1 VTPAI
6 ATAEPSLADLLA
18 CGRRLASLA
27 EDEAAKRAYLDAL
40 KHDPTCLEA
49 LLELAR
55 LALRGGHRSAAMTC
69 WRQAIFCHPSEPAA
83 HVNLGGLLIESGE
96 LEAAQA
102 AFAEALTLGP
112 DLPAAHQGMA
122 RVLTAMGEPTAAEA
136 HWRRG
141 LADGWLAPQ
150 AYRGVGPGV
159 AALLIVSAKGGN
171 IPTRALIDDTVFAAT
186 VLYAEGHD
194 PARPLPPH
202 AVVFN
207 AIGDADLCADDLAK
221 AAEVAARSAAPA
233 INPPG
238 AVAATTRA
246 GTAARLKGIPGLVVP
261 EIRRL
266 RRAEL
271 ASADLSFPRL
281 VRAPGFHTGQHFVR
295 VERAEDLAAAI
306 ADLPG
311 DELLAI
317 EPVDAR
323 GPDGR
328 FRKYRVMFI
337 GGALFPLHLAV
348 SPDWKVH
355 YFSAA
360 MAESAEARAEEAR
373 FLADM
378 PGALGPAA
386 MTALAA
392 VAQRLGLD
400 YGGVDFGLSAS
411 GEVLLFEANA
421 GMVIQPPGPEPIWDY
436 RRGPIARA
444 LAAVKALLLARA
456 AAARSAQRYDNPS
469 RDLASAMRTW

>member
-18 CGRRLASLA
+18 RGRRLVSLA
-27 EDEAAKRAYLDAL
+27 EDEAAKRAYLHAL
-40 KHDPTCLEA
+40 KCDPTSLEA

-55 LALRGGHRSAAMTC
+55 LALRSGHRSAAMTC
-69 WRQAIFCHPSEPAA
+69 WRQAIFCHPQDPAA
-83 HVNLGGLLIESGE
+83 HVNLGGLLIEAGE
-96 LEAAQA
+96 LGAARA
-102 AFAEALTLGP
+102 AFADALALAP
-112 DLPAAHQGMA
+112 DLAAAHQGMA
-122 RVLTAMGEPTAAEA
+122 RVLTALGDPAAAAA
-136 HWRRG
+136 HWRQG

-150 AYRGVGPGV
+150 PYRGAGPEIQ
-159 AALLIVSAKGGN
+159 ALLIVSAEGGN

-194 PARPLPPH
+194 AARPLPPH
-202 AVVFN
+202 AVSFN
-207 AIGDADLCADDLAK
+207 AIGDADLCGDALAK
-221 AAEVAARSAAPA
+221 AAEVVARSAAAVINAPA
-233 INPPG
+233 

-246 GTAARLKGIPGLVVP
+246 GTAARLAGIPGLVVP
-261 EIRRL
+261 EIRTL
-266 RRAEL
+266 RRDAL
-271 ASADLSFPRL
+271 VGADLRFPQL
-281 VRAPGFHTGQHFVR
+281 VRSPGFHTGQHFVR
-295 VERAEDLAAAI
+295 VERAADLAAAI

-323 GPDGR
+323 GSDGR

-348 SPDWKVH
+348 SAAWKVH

-378 PGALGPAA
+378 PGVLGRRATIALSQS
-386 MTALAA
+386 
-392 VAQRLGLD
+392 VERLGLD
-400 YGGVDFGLSAS
+400 YGGIDFGLSPT

-436 RRGPIARA
+436 RRAAIARA
-444 LAAVKALLLARA
+444 LDAVKSMLLAKASVARA
-456 AAARSAQRYDNPS
+456 A
-469 RDLASAMRTW
+469 